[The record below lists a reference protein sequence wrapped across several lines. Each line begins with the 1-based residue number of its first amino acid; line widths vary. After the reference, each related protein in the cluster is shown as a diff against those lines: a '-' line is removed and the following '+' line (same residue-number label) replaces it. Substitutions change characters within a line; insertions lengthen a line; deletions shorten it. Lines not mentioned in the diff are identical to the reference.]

1 MLSALGKISLIIL
14 TTFQVWVKQMT
25 EEEVSIISS
34 HEFSN
39 QESVSLNLDSIFF
52 PVTKA
57 INSSLEW
64 RFLKNYYFNIHR
76 WYTAI
81 RNKRKPFKFC
91 VGLK

>member
-14 TTFQVWVKQMT
+14 TTFLVWVKQMT

-64 RFLKNYYFNIHR
+64 RFLKNYYFKIHR